1 MNSTIIAQKLD
12 KDIVELQF
20 LQNINPLKLY
30 KI

>member
-1 MNSTIIAQKLD
+1 MNSTIIVQKLD
-12 KDIVELQF
+12 KDIAELQF